1 MLGGV
6 HIHKHILIKTHSA
19 STHAENLHIQAHIL
33 AHEHC
38 RHTHTH
44 TLTHT
49 LAHTWTHTLT
59 REATVC
65 VPCRWLDRKE
75 DDGAIE
81 RDLFPSASIVGATH
95 WKLTVVTGD
104 ESGAGTDANVFC
116 MLRGDKGAFGP
127 HQLTAQKV
135 GG

>member
-1 MLGGV
+1 M
-6 HIHKHILIKTHSA
+6 
-19 STHAENLHIQAHIL
+19 
-33 AHEHC
+33 C
-38 RHTHTH
+38 
-44 TLTHT
+44 
-49 LAHTWTHTLT
+49 
-59 REATVC
+59 
-65 VPCRWLDRKE
+65 PCRWLDRKE

-116 MLRGDKGAFGP
+116 MLRGDKAAFGP

-135 GG
+135 GGYHLKQWPMAPWPLAVQDTPLLSYVMIRCTSRLPCLLPQGAAGARRVCI